1 MENKKMLLGLVVLAA
16 LVLAVYYVPQ
26 FVQSNVPQQ
35 CLTASGQC
43 EHEAYLNDVIRYLPL
58 ALMGGF
64 LAGVCVSYLYF
75 ERKVELPR
83 TQAQEQA
90 LLNMLPSDERK
101 VISKLVSE
109 GGRAT
114 QAELSRIEGIGK
126 VKAHRIVERL
136 GRRGTVKKEAS
147 GKTNI
152 IRLSSSVME
161 SVKGS

>member
-1 MENKKMLLGLVVLAA
+1 MENKKILLGLVLFAA

-26 FVQSNVPQQ
+26 FAQSNVPEQ
-35 CLTASGQC
+35 CIAASGQC
-43 EHEAYLNDVIRYLPL
+43 EHQAYLEQVILYIPL
-58 ALMGGF
+58 IIIGGF
-64 LAGVCVSYLYF
+64 LTGVGTSYLYF

-90 LLNMLPSDERK
+90 LLGMLPPDERK
-101 VISKLVSE
+101 VVSKLVSE

-136 GRRGTVKKEAS
+136 AKRGAISKEAN

-152 IRLSSSVME
+152 IRLNKGLME
-161 SVKGS
+161 SVRGS